1 MTPASRV
8 SVTQAELLIARAVGT
23 PERIL
28 RAEHRHDI
36 AREEYERET
45 GTGIRV
51 TVSGH
56 GYVSAVSA

>member
-28 RAEHRHDI
+28 TAEHRHDL
-36 AREEYERET
+36 AREEYEAEVAGRRQA
-45 GTGIRV
+45 RV
-51 TVSGH
+51 G
-56 GYVSAVSA
+56 VSA

>member
-28 RAEHRHDI
+28 TAEHRHDL
-36 AREEYERET
+36 AREEYERT
-45 GTGIRV
+45 VRV
-51 TVSGH
+51 SAH